1 MNRSFRFDSVML
13 WYLARRL
20 ALAGVMLFGLVC
32 LTFVIANV
40 APSDPAALAAGPDA
54 GRSQIEQARREY
66 GLDKPLP
73 EQFLRYV
80 GDLAQGE
87 FGRSVATGRSVGRD
101 LGRYFPATLEL
112 CLVAMT
118 IGLAVGIPL
127 GMLSALFKDRWLD
140 QLTRIFAVSG
150 IALPPFWF
158 GLLLQLGFATWLG
171 WLPTSGRLGVA
182 TEPPE
187 PITGMLLLD
196 SVLRGD
202 AALFWQSASYIILPA
217 LVLSLPCL
225 ASILRVNRSEMV
237 ECLRADYIT
246 AARAHGTVPW
256 RLVAVHALKN
266 ATLPTLAIIG
276 LRWGWMMSSTVLVE
290 TVFDWPGTGLYAV
303 SSAIAGDFKPVMG
316 VTLIVGLNFM
326 LANLVVDLLYGV
338 LDPRLRD
345 A

>member
-1 MNRSFRFDSVML
+1 MFPYLLRRF
-13 WYLARRL
+13 
-20 ALAGVMLFGLVC
+20 ALAGLMLFGLIC
-32 LTFVIANV
+32 LTFAIANI
-40 APSDPAALAAGPDA
+40 APADPAALAAGPDA

-80 GDLAQGE
+80 TDLTHGE

-101 LGRYFPATLEL
+101 LARYFPATLEL
-112 CLVAMT
+112 CLLAMT
-118 IGLAVGIPL
+118 IGLVVGISL

-140 QLTRIFAVSG
+140 HATRIFAVSG

-158 GLLLQLGFATWLG
+158 GLLLQLGFAVWLG
-171 WLPTSGRLGVA
+171 WLPTSGRIDVS
-182 TEPPE
+182 TEPGE
-187 PITGMLLLD
+187 PITGLLLFD
-196 SVLRGD
+196 ALLRGD
-202 AALFWQSASYIILPA
+202 GALFGQSVAHILLPA

-237 ECLRADYIT
+237 EALRADYVI
-246 AARAHGTVPW
+246 AARAHGVSPW
-256 RLVAVHALKN
+256 RLVTVHALKN
-266 ATLPTLAIIG
+266 AMLPTLAIIG

-290 TVFDWPGTGLYAV
+290 TVFDWPGIGLYAV

-326 LANLVVDLLYGV
+326 LVNLVVDLLYGV